1 MELNMEEIPNLG
13 GETGILKYN
22 PNSSTNDVNQIK
34 YWEQSKIE
42 KPKRKKVS
50 FDDILTNMNLVVS
63 QDGTL
68 QYMKPLSQNNHDYQN
83 QNQNQNQHQYA
94 QPNFKQNNSEPIDP
108 SVKHSHIYNK
118 YFKDY
123 RDMDYQPVGPRRPK
137 SIQELKQMLRDDKI
151 KEIQNKLRIAKIKS
165 KQMFYTN
172 NGGRVQPSIN
182 NFRSFN
188 FN

>member
-1 MELNMEEIPNLG
+1 MELNIEEISNLG
-13 GETGILKYN
+13 SQTPILKQN
-22 PNSSTNDVNQIK
+22 SNSSINDVNQIK

-68 QYMKPLSQNNHDYQN
+68 QYMKPLNPNNQDYQSQNYN
-83 QNQNQNQHQYA
+83 QNQYTQS
-94 QPNFKQNNSEPIDP
+94 NFNQNNSSPIDP
-108 SVKHSHIYNK
+108 SVKHSYIYNK

-123 RDMDYQPVGPRRPK
+123 RDIDSQPVGPRRPK
-137 SIQELKQMLRDDKI
+137 SIQELKKMLRDDKI
-151 KEIQNKLRIAKIKS
+151 KEIQNKLRIAKIKP
-165 KQMFYTN
+165 KQMFFTS
-172 NGGRVQPSIN
+172 NGGRIQPSTN